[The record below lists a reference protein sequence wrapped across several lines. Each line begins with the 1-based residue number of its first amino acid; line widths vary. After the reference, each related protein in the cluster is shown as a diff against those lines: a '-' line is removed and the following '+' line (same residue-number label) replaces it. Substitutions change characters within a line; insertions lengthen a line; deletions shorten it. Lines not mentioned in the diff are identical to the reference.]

1 MAEMKFEKAIQ
12 RLEDIVGELEEGEL
26 SLDDSLKIFEEGI
39 KASRFCSKKLD
50 EVERKIEILM
60 KTGDGKKKT
69 KPFKIEGDL
78 EEGNDKEDEGKQ
90 GSGKEEGML
99 F

>member
-12 RLEDIVGELEEGEL
+12 RLEEIVGELEEGEL

-39 KASRFCSKKLD
+39 KVSRFCSKKLD

-60 KTGDGKKKT
+60 KTESGKKKA

-78 EEGNDKEDEGKQ
+78 EEDNDKEDASKQ